1 MTTFR
6 DNTEEQRSSEF
17 NISPIRMGL
26 REGDRVRERDIE
38 EVDNHYED
46 DNPYDEIPAH
56 ELGKYVEGDRETTI
70 ERDEE
75 EDDIYDEIPRQS
87 PSLSQTSNISKEGM
101 YVHVHDVI
109 RDVERKKERKKERHL
124 RQWKNEK
131 MRVACTTMHLIM
143 YMYSTCIIMLTCL
156 YICTDKLWQ

>member
-1 MTTFR
+1 MQLSTLFCVTCIDLPESNGMTTFR

-17 NISPIRMGL
+17 NISPLRMGR
-26 REGDRVRERDIE
+26 REGEREREREIE
-38 EVDNHYED
+38 EVDDHYED

-87 PSLSQTSNISKEGM
+87 PNLSQTSNISKEGT
-101 YVHVHDVI
+101 
-109 RDVERKKERKKERHL
+109 
-124 RQWKNEK
+124 
-131 MRVACTTMHLIM
+131 CTTMHLIM
-143 YMYSTCIIMLTCL
+143 YMYNN
-156 YICTDKLWQ
+156 YYV